1 MRFLGSGAWLESDDL
16 SQAQLSFFV
25 PGTNRGFCARHKS
38 MVWCL
43 APLKGTS
50 IFEKDWYRRLILR
63 LAIPVFFLIYEKRA
77 SFISRF

>member
-16 SQAQLSFFV
+16 SQAQLTGIE
-25 PGTNRGFCARHKS
+25 PGTVIVFCARHKS

-63 LAIPVFFLIYEKRA
+63 LAIPVFF
-77 SFISRF
+77 